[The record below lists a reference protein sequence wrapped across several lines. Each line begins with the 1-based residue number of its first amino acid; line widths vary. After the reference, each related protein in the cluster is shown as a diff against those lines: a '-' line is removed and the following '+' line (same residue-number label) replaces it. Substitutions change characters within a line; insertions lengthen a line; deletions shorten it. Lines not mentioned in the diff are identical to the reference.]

1 MVSRA
6 GLIVVPVPNAV
17 RGFRVSCL
25 LLYWCHGV
33 ASNRGVSELFV
44 FLFFIW
50 RIKLSHKSLPCSQRQ
65 IHTVQI
71 CKQSQAKTTS
81 EKTFRPIKYIQPLH
95 PSTPSRKCNYINI
108 VVKTLLWTAIQL

>member
-33 ASNRGVSELFV
+33 ASNRGVSE
-44 FLFFIW
+44 FLFFIF
-50 RIKLSHKSLPCSQRQ
+50 IFLYG
-65 IHTVQI
+65 
-71 CKQSQAKTTS
+71 A
-81 EKTFRPIKYIQPLH
+81 
-95 PSTPSRKCNYINI
+95 
-108 VVKTLLWTAIQL
+108 